1 MTIFE
6 AHRLIPWEE
15 GTLRL
20 SSLTEENGSLIASG
34 ERFRLCLPLDMKD
47 KLAKCVGKKISIL
60 RTDEGYCTRVLDRGD
75 AVD

>member
-1 MTIFE
+1 MMFLE
-6 AHRLIPWEE
+6 VHRLIPWEE

-20 SSLTEENGSLIASG
+20 NSLVEEDGSLVVSG

-47 KLAKCVGKKISIL
+47 KLGKCIGKKISIL
-60 RTDEGYCTRVLDRGD
+60 RTDEGYRARVLDRGD